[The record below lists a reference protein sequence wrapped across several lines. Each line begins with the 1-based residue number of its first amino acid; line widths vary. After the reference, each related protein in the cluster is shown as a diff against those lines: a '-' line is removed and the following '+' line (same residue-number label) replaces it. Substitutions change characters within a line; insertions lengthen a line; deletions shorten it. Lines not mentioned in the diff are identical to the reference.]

1 MVLRFMAEAGMAIFI
16 ATAGA
21 IAITVAIYYGERAY
35 RYKRIKENKHAGT
48 YGFNFE
54 SHGKPE

>member
-1 MVLRFMAEAGMAIFI
+1 MSEAGWDIYI
-16 ATAGA
+16 ATAVTTGIT
-21 IAITVAIYYGERAY
+21 IAIYFAERAY

-54 SHGKPE
+54 SHGTHE